1 MAFEFLFTFLQGE
14 NLYDFLERQVKDQ
27 MRAALGAPLQNI
39 SNSVLNK
46 IVSRDVQAN
55 LRKYKLAVGRTPS
68 KRSASRGDYEDSP
81 TVRFEDERR
90 GRSMG
95 RRSDDEGLSSNRAI
109 RQYLKELDKGIG
121 DKMSLLKML
130 VIKCDEADQNF
141 NRLRQAVNYGEMDS
155 VDR

>member
-1 MAFEFLFTFLQGE
+1 
-14 NLYDFLERQVKDQ
+14 
-27 MRAALGAPLQNI
+27 MRIALGAPLQNI

-68 KRSASRGDYEDSP
+68 KRSASRGGDLDDSP
-81 TVRFEDERR
+81 QVRFEGDRR

-95 RRSDDEGLSSNRAI
+95 RRSDDEGMGANRAI
-109 RQYLKELDKGIG
+109 RGYLKELDKGIG

-141 NRLRQAVNYGEMDS
+141 NRLRSAINFGEMDS